1 MLRPQTWYLALAA
14 ILTLVVVFFETAA
27 LLRMALLVLAVVAT
41 VVVIPLYQNRRRQ
54 ASLCLLPMALVLGWY
69 VLLGVDMTA
78 GMLRWYH
85 ALPLFAL
92 LFIFVARKGILRD
105 EKLIRSLDRIR

>member
-14 ILTLVVVFFETAA
+14 LLTLVVVFFETAA

-41 VVVIPLYQNRRRQ
+41 LVVIPLYRNRVRQ

-78 GMLRWYH
+78 AMLRWYH